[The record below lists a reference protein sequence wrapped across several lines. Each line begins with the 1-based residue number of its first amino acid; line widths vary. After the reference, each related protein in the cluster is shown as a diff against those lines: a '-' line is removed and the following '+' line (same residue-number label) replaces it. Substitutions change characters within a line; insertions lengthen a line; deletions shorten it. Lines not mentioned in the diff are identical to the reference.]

1 MGDTGRP
8 GVSVMLSGLHR
19 MFGPDLRAVVDAA
32 KVAEDAG
39 VEELVIGDH
48 VVMGERTERY
58 PYGPF
63 AWPYEEF
70 VTRTDDPQ
78 ITPDE
83 PWPETLTMLTA
94 IAMATSTIRIGT
106 GVLLTPLRPAV
117 LLAKTVATIDQ
128 LSGGRV
134 ELGVGIGWQP
144 EEYECQGLDWE
155 DRWRLFDDGIRACRV
170 LWRDVPA
177 TFHSGTV
184 NFDRL
189 YCVPQPAQDR
199 VPIWY
204 GAAARPAT
212 ARRIAE
218 LGDGWFPL
226 TITEPEDVAAGAQ
239 PIREAMEAAG
249 RDPSSLGIR
258 VPLIVRWNADG
269 TLDGPATAAPVPA
282 LAEAGVTRL
291 WVVVG
296 PHIGLG
302 THADIAR
309 FLDTLQGALAA

>member
-1 MGDTGRP
+1 MAEAGGP
-8 GVSVMLSGLHR
+8 GISVMLSGLHR
-19 MFGPDLRAVVDAA
+19 MFGPDLRAIVDAA
-32 KVAEDAG
+32 KVTEDSG

-48 VVMGERTERY
+48 VAMGEQTHRY

-70 VTRTDDPQ
+70 ITRTDDPQ

-83 PWPETLTMLTA
+83 PWPETLVMLTA

-117 LLAKTVATIDQ
+117 LLAKSIATIDQ

-144 EEYECQGLDWE
+144 EEYECQGLDW
-155 DRWRLFDDGIRACRV
+155 DARWRLFDDGIRACRV

-177 TFHSGTV
+177 TFHSETV

-189 YCVPQPAQDR
+189 YCVPQPAQER

-204 GAAARPAT
+204 GSAARPAT

-226 TITEPEDVAAGAQ
+226 TITEAPDVAEGAAM
-239 PIREAMEAAG
+239 IGEAMTAAG
-249 RDPSSLGIR
+249 RDPAELRIR
-258 VPLIVRWNADG
+258 VPLIVRWNKDG
-269 TLDGPATAAPVPA
+269 TLDGPATAAPVPG
-282 LAEAGVTRL
+282 LTEAGVTRL

-296 PHIGLG
+296 PHIGLE
-302 THADIAR
+302 THADIAG
-309 FLDTLQGALAA
+309 FLETLQTALAA